1 MDHIIACLLLPP
13 WMLTKILFLVES
25 DKALFSID
33 KSFFSD
39 TRLISAIREIKLEPI
54 TLVSVLIRE
63 IDLSVHAKRAEE
75 LQCI

>member
-1 MDHIIACLLLPP
+1 MDHIIACRLLPP

-25 DKALFSID
+25 DKALFSKD
-33 KSFFSD
+33 QSFFSD